1 VEAEQLRGHRVTVGL
16 VADQNAAEGV
26 AGEWVESFGRLRR
39 SPASSVGSVGIRLP
53 LPEEGT
59 PRPTGEQ
66 ADEDDDGRDEIV
78 DRPAEQ
84 HYQLTVRAEDNP
96 PQTLLD
102 ENDRGQDAQDPCPP
116 SAEEQPY
123 AGPQFQGD
131 RNHHSRPIGVVGVFQ
146 RDPHRENESSPPEQE
161 DRHEVH
167 VLRDTLISIWRLSGL
182 RLNGTHAGESTNVYG
197 HPYGLQIRSPFWNV
211 GGRERPWSDHSPV
224 SGPNPEL

>member
-1 VEAEQLRGHRVTVGL
+1 MEAEQLRGHHVTVGL

-26 AGEWVESFGRLRR
+26 AGEWVESFEEAAEVASFVGRFSWHPTAPPQGRH
-39 SPASSVGSVGIRLP
+39 AA
-53 LPEEGT
+53 
-59 PRPTGEQ
+59 PTGEQ

-167 VLRDTLISIWRLSGL
+167 VPRDTLIFIWRLSGL
-182 RLNGTHAGESTNVYG
+182 RSLRNLDV
-197 HPYGLQIRSPFWNV
+197 LDV
-211 GGRERPWSDHSPV
+211 GYR
-224 SGPNPEL
+224 LIIAT